1 MKIILIIAGVVCFA
15 IGSLLMND
23 YQEDYVTSIGIAFLF
38 FGVFLGLI
46 GLMMIP
52 PL

>member
-15 IGSLLMND
+15 IGSVLMND
-23 YQEDYVTSIGIAFLF
+23 FQEDYVTSIGMLFLI
-38 FGVFLGLI
+38 FGVFLGLM

-52 PL
+52 PM